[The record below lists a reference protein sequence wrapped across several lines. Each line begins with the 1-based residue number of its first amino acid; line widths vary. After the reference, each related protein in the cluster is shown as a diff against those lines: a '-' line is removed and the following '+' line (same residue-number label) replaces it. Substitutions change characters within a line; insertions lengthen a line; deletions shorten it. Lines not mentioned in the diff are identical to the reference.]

1 MKKLII
7 AILTL
12 ISINSLAQF
21 PVTQSMGTAN
31 TKVVSNGALQAV
43 RGVINGVFTDTT
55 AANSDQIDFYNGAQ
69 IWTRSDRNFWLRDSA
84 LNMWVKMAKSSNVG
98 GFFNPNQT
106 STGNTAH
113 DGNYNTF
120 DVTKLG

>member
-69 IWTRSDRNFWLRDSA
+69 IWTRSDRNFWLRDSV
-84 LNMWVKMAKSSNVG
+84 LNMWVRMAKLSDASSTNIYNSNG
-98 GFFNPNQT
+98 IL
-106 STGNTAH
+106 TGNRTLT
-113 DGNYNTF
+113 GLNNT
-120 DVTKLG
+120 